1 MRARDVTD
9 DEFHRREDL
18 ERVRYV
24 RWSIWREITI
34 LRSDESNSSE
44 ALVAELRK
52 ICRDIGDRIAAV
64 DRQLAELRWAT
75 AIQAKKKDR

>member
-1 MRARDVTD
+1 MRTRDGTD
-9 DEFHRREDL
+9 DEFHRRDL
-18 ERVRYV
+18 EHVRYV
-24 RWSIWREITI
+24 LWSIWREITI
-34 LRSDESNSSE
+34 LRSDEGNSSE

-64 DRQLAELRWAT
+64 DRQLADLRWAT